1 MLDIKFIRENPEK
14 VQDSADKK
22 GYRVSIK
29 DLLMADER
37 RRELQQ
43 QVDSLR
49 ERRNAVASQMKGGRP
64 SPDLIAEGKS
74 IKEDLMDLEV
84 KFNEVDADYQAQ
96 LNGIP
101 NVIFDDVPEGGEED
115 SVEIKAWGEK

>member
-14 VQDSADKK
+14 VQDSADNK

-64 SPDLIAEGKS
+64 SPDLIAEG
-74 IKEDLMDLEV
+74 
-84 KFNEVDADYQAQ
+84 
-96 LNGIP
+96 
-101 NVIFDDVPEGGEED
+101 
-115 SVEIKAWGEK
+115 